1 MPIADLF
8 TKPPLAPLLHNKYK
22 DKCLMFEPQFKGLK
36 TSYQTYINIPHTFKH
51 NFSFEVSDWASVHV
65 LFKLKE
71 QA

>member
-1 MPIADLF
+1 
-8 TKPPLAPLLHNKYK
+8 
-22 DKCLMFEPQFKGLK
+22 MFEPQFKGLK